1 MAPSTS
7 KILVGAPDRVTGAI
21 MAAPVGTALPTDAVA
36 APNVAFEDLGYIS
49 EDGLSVSQASSWEKI
64 KDWGGDQV
72 RTFLTEFTGTL
83 SWTFLETND
92 DALEAMYGVANVTI
106 TAATASTGKYTA
118 VKLNSTEPQAK
129 SWMFNIADSIA
140 PAGDV
145 ARKIRI
151 VVPNGQITERGD
163 LSFSRNEA
171 VMFPVTLE
179 AYPDASGNSIYIYTT
194 DGTYT

>member
-7 KILVGAPDRVTGAI
+7 KILVGAPDRATGAI
-21 MAAPVGTALPTDAVA
+21 MAAPVGTALPTTAIV
-36 APNVAFEDLGYIS
+36 APNVAFKDLGYIS
-49 EDGLSVSQASSWEKI
+49 EDGLSLSQSSSWEKI

-72 RTFLTEFTGTL
+72 RTFLSEFTGTL

-92 DALEAMYGVANVTI
+92 DALQAMYGAANVTV
-106 TAATASTGKYTA
+106 TAAGVSTGKYTDI
-118 VKLNSTEPQAK
+118 KLNSTEPTAL
-129 SWMFNIADSIA
+129 SWIFNIADSVA
-140 PAGDV
+140 PGGDL

-163 LSFSRNEA
+163 LSFSRNQA
-171 VMFPVTLE
+171 VMYPVTLE
-179 AYPDASGNSIYIYTT
+179 AYADASGNSVYIYTT